1 MEQYLLT
8 NRCTKVRVKTSD
20 GHTLKVFSVFYEHVA
35 LLDPDSWSLL
45 DVGEKILVDVDTK
58 WLLSRHECEFGYAPK
73 DGTVLTCKIT
83 PLDKSDLQK
92 HWNDMLDYCIQVKK
106 EFAEFVDSKKVDDLT
121 EKLDDLKVKSESE
134 QGSEDQKP
142 TDRDTETIPEET
154 EQTPPTK
161 LIAETLD
168 SLG

>member
-58 WLLSRHECEFGYAPK
+58 WLLSHHESEFGYAPK

-83 PLDKSDLQK
+83 PLDKSNLEK
-92 HWNDMLDYCIQVKK
+92 HWNDMLDHCIQVKK
-106 EFAEFVDSKKVDDLT
+106 EFAEFVDSKKVDDLS

-134 QGSEDQKP
+134 LDERDQKP
-142 TDRDTETIPEET
+142 NDRNSESIPEET
-154 EQTPPTK
+154 KQTPPTK
-161 LIAETLD
+161 LTVETLD
-168 SLG
+168 SLE